1 MNLFLMEIL
10 EYLGGVAVGV
20 LIFLVPELL
29 QAKHWFKSFTP
40 VDRIFGK
47 IVGGCVIL
55 MSLYRIWDVITDALA
70 TVF

>member
-10 EYLGGVAVGV
+10 EYLGGAALGV
-20 LIFLVPELL
+20 LIFFVPELL

-40 VDRIFGK
+40 ADRIFGK
-47 IVGGCVIL
+47 IVGGCIIL
-55 MSLYRIWDVITDALA
+55 MSLCRIWGVITDAIA